1 MSILNLF
8 YGYSI
13 NLLDETVVSDNASAT
28 QKRKVEVL
36 MKKLLPLLLC
46 ISMLLTLGLGAA
58 AAESGD
64 RVNITYSYWGT
75 PDEAASTQAVL
86 DAYNASQDKIFVEL
100 MCIPNEQYTTKL
112 QTMAIA
118 GEMPDCGI
126 MNENGVLAF
135 ASAGLLADVSDMYEG
150 RDSRPLDCVT
160 FKNEGVTPVAYSGC
174 NEILMLYYN
183 KDMFDAAGLAYPPSK
198 IEDAWS
204 WDEFVEVAGQLTI
217 DKNGKKP
224 GEEGFDAENI
234 VQYGCV
240 VDNWTWQL
248 EVWALSNGGAW
259 FSEDGKECLINSPEA
274 IESIQKVA
282 DLTLVQNVQPL
293 YLGLADEGIIR
304 SVASGTVAMATG
316 GAWNMGTCMSSS
328 GINFGIG
335 VLPYMQEKV
344 TLATSGPQVVFS
356 QSKHLDEA
364 MEFIAWYTQEENS
377 WNLIQTGIWMPLLEK
392 YYTNGEDID
401 TWLKDALFPV
411 KDYDMARSVL
421 VDYTNAAA
429 TSACWYYTPN
439 TSEFIDLLRSVLSP
453 VWTGEKTAEQAITE
467 SFAALSDTI
476 AEDF

>member
-1 MSILNLF
+1 MKNQKILA
-8 YGYSI
+8 
-13 NLLDETVVSDNASAT
+13 V
-28 QKRKVEVL
+28 
-36 MKKLLPLLLC
+36 LLC
-46 ISMLLTLGLGAA
+46 VAMLLSFGSAWADEAA
-58 AAESGD
+58 GD
-64 RVNITYSYWGT
+64 RTVITYSYWGT

-86 DAYNASQDKIFVEL
+86 DIYNASQEEVFVEL
-100 MCIPNEQYTTKL
+100 MAIPNEQYTTKL
-112 QTMAIA
+112 QTMAVA

-135 ASAGLLADVSDMYEG
+135 ANAGLLADVSDMYAN
-150 RDSRPLDCVT
+150 RDSQPLEAVT
-160 FKNEGVTPVAYSGC
+160 FISEGTPVAYSGC

-183 KDMFDAAGLAYPPSK
+183 KDMFDAAGLDYPPAT

-204 WDEFVEVAGQLTI
+204 WDEFVEVAKQLTI
-217 DKNGKKP
+217 DKDGKKP
-224 GEEGFDAENI
+224 GEDGFDAENI

-240 VDNWTWQL
+240 VDNWTWQM
-248 EVWALSNGGAW
+248 EVWALSNGGRW
-259 FSEDGKECLINSPEA
+259 FSEDGTESLINSPEA

-282 DLTLVQNVQPL
+282 DLTLVEHVMPL

-356 QSKHLDEA
+356 QSQHLEEA
-364 MEFIAWYTQEENS
+364 KDFIAWYTQEENS
-377 WNLIQTGIWMPLLEK
+377 WNLIETGIWMPLLQK
-392 YYTNGEDID
+392 YYTEDEYID
-401 TWLKDALFPV
+401 KWLKEELFPV

-429 TSACWYYTPN
+429 QSACWYYTPN

-453 VWTGEKTAEQAITE
+453 VWTGETTAEEALTAN
-467 SFAALSDTI
+467 FAALNDTI
-476 AEDF
+476 SEDF

>member
-1 MSILNLF
+1 
-8 YGYSI
+8 
-13 NLLDETVVSDNASAT
+13 
-28 QKRKVEVL
+28 
-36 MKKLLPLLLC
+36 MKKLLALLLC
-46 ISMLLTLGLGAA
+46 ACMLMTLGAA
-58 AAESGD
+58 MAESDG
-64 RVNITYSYWGT
+64 RVHITYSYWGT

-86 DAYNASQDKIFVEL
+86 DTYNASQDKIFVEL

-112 QTMAIA
+112 QSMAIA

-135 ASAGLLADVSDMYEG
+135 ANAGLLADVSDMYEG
-150 RDSRPLDCVT
+150 KDSKPLDCVT

-183 KDMFDAAGLAYPPSK
+183 KDMFDAAGLPYPPATL
-198 IEDAWS
+198 EDAWT
-204 WDEFVEVAGQLTI
+204 WDEFVEVARQLTI

-224 GEEGFDAENI
+224 ADEGFDPDNI

-248 EVWALSNGGAW
+248 EVWAHSNGGRW

-274 IESIQKVA
+274 IEAIQKVA
-282 DLTLVQNVQPL
+282 DLTLVEHVQPL

-304 SVASGTVAMATG
+304 SVASRTVAMATG

-335 VLPYMQEKV
+335 VLPYMKEKV

-356 QSKHLDEA
+356 QSKHLEEA
-364 MEFIAWYTQEENS
+364 KEFIAWYTQEQNS
-377 WNLIQTGIWMPLLEK
+377 WNLIETGIWMPLLEK
-392 YYTNGEDID
+392 YYTNDADID
-401 TWLKDALFPV
+401 TWLKDEDFPV
-411 KDYDMARSVL
+411 KDYDTARSVL
-421 VDYTNAAA
+421 VDYTLEAA

-439 TSEFIDLLRSVLSP
+439 TNEFIDLLRSVLSP
-453 VWTGEKTAEQAITE
+453 VWTGEQTAEQAINDN
-467 SFAALSDTI
+467 FAALSDTI
-476 AEDF
+476 LDF